1 MIQVMN
7 DSVTEIAVAEPTT
20 EGCAELAGEP
30 IPRGVQDRMGL
41 LLVRIGAALSE
52 VADERLADASLGGRD
67 YGILA
72 ILATDGPESQYEL
85 AKLLGKA
92 PGMVVGAIDGLEDA
106 GLVQRTRDP
115 ADRRRS
121 RVRVTRAGTKALARA
136 DELAG
141 RTLAEV
147 FPNLDRRELARLGE
161 LLAKGVAPRA

>member
-1 MIQVMN
+1 
-7 DSVTEIAVAEPTT
+7 
-20 EGCAELAGEP
+20 
-30 IPRGVQDRMGL
+30 
-41 LLVRIGAALSE
+41 
-52 VADERLADASLGGRD
+52 
-67 YGILA
+67 
-72 ILATDGPESQYEL
+72 
-85 AKLLGKA
+85 
-92 PGMVVGAIDGLEDA
+92 MVVGAIDGLEDA

-121 RVRVTRAGTKALARA
+121 RVRVTPAGTKALARA